1 MARITYTE
9 AKAEQVAAAEILI
22 PAIVVKDAD
31 GNVCGTVGLNLE
43 SVMKRDAK
51 TGESTPTGATRAMA
65 AFTPARQG
73 DRRFS
78 VRESHMR
85 AACAALGLHLGFVI
99 LDTTE
104 EGSIVVPQD
113 AEVVSTDDTGEV
125 THLWEAT
132 EAK

>member
-1 MARITYTE
+1 MARVTYTE
-9 AKAEQVAAAEILI
+9 TQADQAQAAEILL
-22 PAIVVKDAD
+22 PAVVVKDSD
-31 GNVCGTVGLNLE
+31 DVVIGTVGLSLE
-43 SVMKRDAK
+43 SVMRRDAK

-85 AACAALGLHLGFVI
+85 AACEALGQYLGYALVN
-99 LDTTE
+99 LTE
-104 EGSIVVPQD
+104 DGAIVVAPD
-113 AEVVSTDDTGEV
+113 AVVVSTDDNGDT

-132 EAK
+132 EA